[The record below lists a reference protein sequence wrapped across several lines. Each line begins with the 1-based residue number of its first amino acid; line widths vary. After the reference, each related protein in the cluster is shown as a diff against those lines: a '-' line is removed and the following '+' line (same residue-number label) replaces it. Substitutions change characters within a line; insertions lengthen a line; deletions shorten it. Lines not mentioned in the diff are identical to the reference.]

1 MNIDNF
7 IEKDEVIKIS
17 GTIGCFDG
25 RGKIK
30 ITDRLVYIQEP
41 DNNVYIYDIQKI
53 SSMRLVYDSPNCIRL
68 VCETDGNYG
77 INFTVTNN
85 YEYMEE
91 LALAIKQ
98 GMRKTN

>member
-41 DNNVYIYDIQKI
+41 DDNVYIYDIQKF
-53 SSMRLVYDSPNCIRL
+53 P
-68 VCETDGNYG
+68 
-77 INFTVTNN
+77 
-85 YEYMEE
+85 
-91 LALAIKQ
+91 A
-98 GMRKTN
+98 